1 MTLEQYAAIAEITG
15 VTIVVVT
22 LLYLSVQVRQGAHLM
37 RSQSRQALMTHDRE
51 VLSLYLDNMDVF
63 DKLADEETLSRTD
76 QRRFTCLWIINMRNR
91 EHEWFQYKD
100 GILDEATWLSYRQIM
115 RLILASKWHR
125 KWWNSGKMA
134 FDPGFVEMVDQF
146 IGELPESDIWEE
158 FMGAWQQAT

>member
-1 MTLEQYAAIAEITG
+1 MTLEQYASWAEIIG
-15 VTIVVVT
+15 IIIVVVT

-37 RSQSRQALMTHDRE
+37 RSESRQALMSHDRE

-100 GILDEATWLSYRQIM
+100 GILDEATWLSYRG
-115 RLILASKWHR
+115 ILRQTLSSKRHR
-125 KWWNSGKMA
+125 TWWKKAKMV
-134 FDPGFVEMVDQF
+134 FDSEFVETVDRF
-146 IGELPESDIWEE
+146 IGEIPESDSFEE
-158 FMGAWQQAT
+158 FMAEWEQAA